1 MADRHELLTD
11 FADKLASRSAPK
23 KRQRGPVIMPPGLEH
38 NGSAEGEGYT
48 VYPDFVNVMSPESIS
63 IHDSNARTDL
73 SGFPE
78 KIAEVLR
85 TFVDEPKSMSI
96 DYDDSVESREIVDY
110 VENNAELQETV
121 EKLASVT
128 ETKLDGLTDT
138 VESQSKRQ
146 LDVMMESSK
155 LLTDVRDT
163 ERESLEYTKE
173 RDFDLDQKAAGE
185 NVNNPDTKDIPQEE
199 KQRNPFF
206 QMPFGMGGLGGLL
219 GGFGEGGKARGIL
232 GILGKALRIVTVVG
246 AGFLL
251 VSDVLRQFFGIDLI
265 QMVSDGFSYI
275 TDNWDNLGS
284 IMYDKIGEMFDS
296 LPGMFGNMIREVGTF
311 IREIFTSMLDLVPGF
326 KMLREATGG
335 IVENILGEE
344 NAQAVQSVMDSG
356 TGLVALGAA
365 GVAGTIGTRKY
376 LQGRQNA
383 RPIGDEAPTQKPSPA
398 SPDSPAKKGIFS
410 KLRGA
415 MGGKVGMLLTGLSLL
430 PFLSDDEDEQPTLEN
445 VSESPDIELA
455 MPETDESNYAA
466 YGTAA
471 AAGALALNPNARQ
484 FATDRFTQVRDRVV
498 PTNKPPAINTPALP
512 VDADFPKESKWAK
525 VRKGLGRIPGL
536 SLLYAGADIYGTATD
551 DTLTDEEKNIQ
562 YAGAGGSLAG
572 GAAGAALGASLGSVI
587 PGFGTA
593 IGGIAG
599 GLLGAVYGEEAVEG
613 LVSDWFSSDA
623 PSDVKPTSP
632 DTSFQDR
639 EFAEIEK
646 SINDAAKQADLMD
659 DAGNIVDGSAKIR
672 NGQVVSR
679 KVDSITTES
688 LPTIE
693 SSGNAVEEV
702 STAVRTLEDA
712 HFAQRSKNIDA
723 LKKEQEERRN
733 RIYISDYYAVEDEII
748 AMHKNSGGSISLTDA
763 EKVVRKKYGFSP
775 EPSGREYDLSTGQP
789 VTSFKQIDMQNDII
803 EGFENTYQDSIEPDI
818 KSSSPMVSSVLPE
831 KDVGNMEN
839 TQTRLPD
846 VNVTVEQPKVEE
858 KSKPKSVQATARKA
872 KSPTMQ
878 GSGPYRDVPSL
889 NNVPILVDDGTF
901 NLISLGYL

>member
-110 VENNAELQETV
+110 VENNAELQEPV

-356 TGLVALGAA
+356 TGLAALGAA

-484 FATDRFTQVRDRVV
+484 FAADRFTQVRDRVV

-536 SLLYAGADIYGTATD
+536 SLLYAGADIYSTATD

-672 NGQVVSR
+672 NGHVVSR
-679 KVDSITTES
+679 TLDVPEITQT
-688 LPTIE
+688 
-693 SSGNAVEEV
+693 
-702 STAVRTLEDA
+702 VRSMEDA

-846 VNVTVEQPKVEE
+846 VNVTVEQLKVEE

>member
-284 IMYDKIGEMFDS
+284 IMYDKIGDMFDS

-775 EPSGREYDLSTGQP
+775 EPSGREYDLTTGQP

>member
-356 TGLVALGAA
+356 TGLAALGAA

-672 NGQVVSR
+672 NGEVVSR

-846 VNVTVEQPKVEE
+846 VNVTVEQPKTEE

>member
-1 MADRHELLTD
+1 M
-11 FADKLASRSAPK
+11 
-23 KRQRGPVIMPPGLEH
+23 
-38 NGSAEGEGYT
+38 
-48 VYPDFVNVMSPESIS
+48 
-63 IHDSNARTDL
+63 
-73 SGFPE
+73 
-78 KIAEVLR
+78 
-85 TFVDEPKSMSI
+85 
-96 DYDDSVESREIVDY
+96 
-110 VENNAELQETV
+110 
-121 EKLASVT
+121 
-128 ETKLDGLTDT
+128 
-138 VESQSKRQ
+138 
-146 LDVMMESSK
+146 
-155 LLTDVRDT
+155 
-163 ERESLEYTKE
+163 
-173 RDFDLDQKAAGE
+173 
-185 NVNNPDTKDIPQEE
+185 
-199 KQRNPFF
+199 
-206 QMPFGMGGLGGLL
+206 
-219 GGFGEGGKARGIL
+219 
-232 GILGKALRIVTVVG
+232 
-246 AGFLL
+246 
-251 VSDVLRQFFGIDLI
+251 
-265 QMVSDGFSYI
+265 
-275 TDNWDNLGS
+275 
-284 IMYDKIGEMFDS
+284 
-296 LPGMFGNMIREVGTF
+296 
-311 IREIFTSMLDLVPGF
+311 
-326 KMLREATGG
+326 
-335 IVENILGEE
+335 
-344 NAQAVQSVMDSG
+344 
-356 TGLVALGAA
+356 
-365 GVAGTIGTRKY
+365 
-376 LQGRQNA
+376 
-383 RPIGDEAPTQKPSPA
+383 
-398 SPDSPAKKGIFS
+398 
-410 KLRGA
+410 
-415 MGGKVGMLLTGLSLL
+415 
-430 PFLSDDEDEQPTLEN
+430 
-445 VSESPDIELA
+445 
-455 MPETDESNYAA
+455 
-466 YGTAA
+466 
-471 AAGALALNPNARQ
+471 
-484 FATDRFTQVRDRVV
+484 
-498 PTNKPPAINTPALP
+498 
-512 VDADFPKESKWAK
+512 
-525 VRKGLGRIPGL
+525 
-536 SLLYAGADIYGTATD
+536 
-551 DTLTDEEKNIQ
+551 
-562 YAGAGGSLAG
+562 
-572 GAAGAALGASLGSVI
+572 
-587 PGFGTA
+587 
-593 IGGIAG
+593 
-599 GLLGAVYGEEAVEG
+599 LGAVYGEEAVEG

>member
-284 IMYDKIGEMFDS
+284 IMYDKIGDMFDS

-356 TGLVALGAA
+356 TGLAALGAA

-498 PTNKPPAINTPALP
+498 PTNKPPAINTPAVP

-572 GAAGAALGASLGSVI
+572 GAAGAALGASLGSVV
-587 PGFGTA
+587 PGIGTA

-659 DAGNIVDGSAKIR
+659 DDGNIVDGSAKIR

-748 AMHKNSGGSISLTDA
+748 AMYKNSGGSISLTDA

-846 VNVTVEQPKVEE
+846 VNVTVEQPKTEE

>member
-284 IMYDKIGEMFDS
+284 IMYDKIGDMFDS

-356 TGLVALGAA
+356 TGLAALGAA

-498 PTNKPPAINTPALP
+498 PTNKPPAINTPAVP

-572 GAAGAALGASLGSVI
+572 GAAGAALGASLGSVV
-587 PGFGTA
+587 PGIGTA

-659 DAGNIVDGSAKIR
+659 DDGNIVDGSAKIR

-846 VNVTVEQPKVEE
+846 VNVTVEQPKTEE

>member
-284 IMYDKIGEMFDS
+284 IMYDKIGDMFDS

-498 PTNKPPAINTPALP
+498 PTNKPPAINTPAVP

-613 LVSDWFSSDA
+613 LVSDWFSSEA

-679 KVDSITTES
+679 TLDVPEITQT
-688 LPTIE
+688 
-693 SSGNAVEEV
+693 
-702 STAVRTLEDA
+702 VRSMEDA

>member
-356 TGLVALGAA
+356 TGLAALGAA

-376 LQGRQNA
+376 LQGKQNA

-775 EPSGREYDLSTGQP
+775 EPSGREYDLTTGQP